1 MLIKNG
7 LPKDQSKEEG
17 DFVITMEFAFKTG
30 EKRSNKKSAKSKISE
45 KTVCS
50 ERCYPVQRFG
60 VYAKELDEH
69 LKKGASP
76 IQRMICIG
84 GRNYCN
90 FNDLDADDQ
99 FKNAFVSA
107 FANRR
112 CPSSRYLANSK
123 IAQNLDFYLWSDT
136 QYPFED
142 FQQLFYAC
150 LPQVYGYLQY
160 TPAVVYNNMA
170 PVEIRM
176 TGDRD
181 KDFKAANVKLK
192 LAETPKGYT
201 WHHIE
206 GIRVDS
212 DEIKCDMILLESSY
226 HNTIWHVGS
235 VNQYEILRGIN
246 YK

>member
-1 MLIKNG
+1 
-7 LPKDQSKEEG
+7 
-17 DFVITMEFAFKTG
+17 MEFAFKSG
-30 EKRSNKKSAKSKISE
+30 EKRSNKRSAKSKVSQKI
-45 KTVCS
+45 VCS

-60 VYAKELDEH
+60 VYTKEPNEH
-69 LKKGASP
+69 LKKEADP

-107 FANRR
+107 FADTRY
-112 CPSSRYLANSK
+112 PSSSYLASDK
-123 IAQNLDFYLWSDT
+123 IAQNLDFYLSSNT
-136 QYPFED
+136 QHSFEN

-176 TGDRD
+176 TGDRN
-181 KDFKAANVKLK
+181 KDFKAANVKLG

-226 HNTIWHVGS
+226 HNSIWHVGS
-235 VNQYEILRGIN
+235 VNQYEIVRGID